1 MKNSEAIE
9 LLDILYDKTGLH
21 IQVHKMATRKAVI
34 RCKTWPPERKEE
46 VSLDKNSNM
55 TDAIRETMR
64 AIDLEDFIISDKS
77 IKTIQ
82 LVAELPQQM
91 PTVLEGAGA
100 QMRPTRRQES
110 LDAIGGR
117 PVVDYLGYRWL
128 IFIRKEGK
136 DQATDYLVSFN

>member
-1 MKNSEAIE
+1 
-9 LLDILYDKTGLH
+9 
-21 IQVHKMATRKAVI
+21 MASRKAVI
-34 RCKTWPPERKEE
+34 RCKTWPPERKKE
-46 VSLDKNSNM
+46 VSLDKDSNM
-55 TDAIRETMR
+55 TDAIRETLK
-64 AIDLEDFIISDKS
+64 AIDLEDFIISDES

-100 QMRPTRRQES
+100 QMRPTRCQES

-117 PVVDYLGYRWL
+117 PVVDYLGRRWL